1 MFTIY
6 FRGDTMDETKKEVAQ
21 HSSSIESELKQLKER
36 LHETEFELSNKSI
49 ALIEMTAARNALYD
63 SLQSVQM
70 QLADVSAQRQN
81 DIEAY
86 ESELQLRLKEKHQLQ
101 EKYDLLVIKAKRY
114 DELQESLTN
123 IKMKAE
129 ARALGVIDEAQ
140 VKAMDAVNL
149 IDSIEKEIDLFREDI
164 IWLRR
169 DIKVGTLTLD
179 DRLDTLYKRLC
190 ANMDV
195 LKKIKNEFYI
205 SNNIPFEDDFIEDSS
220 NTTPVIK
227 YPDENQEDH
236 TTQESKVQDISS
248 DTDADNE

>member
-1 MFTIY
+1 MNKIKNEITESLK
-6 FRGDTMDETKKEVAQ
+6 DTSDTLE
-21 HSSSIESELKQLKER
+21 HSSDIEAELKQIKER
-36 LHETEFELSNKSI
+36 LHETELELSDKSI
-49 ALIEMTAARNALYD
+49 VLIEMTAARNALYK

-86 ESELQLRLKEKHQLQ
+86 ETELRLRLDEKHELQ

-114 DELQESLTN
+114 DELQESLMN

-149 IDSIEKEIDLFREDI
+149 IDCIEKEVDLFREDI
-164 IWLRR
+164 AWLRR
-169 DIKVGTLTLD
+169 DIKVGTVTLD

-190 ANMDV
+190 KNMDA
-195 LKKIKNEFYI
+195 LTKIKNEFYK
-205 SNNIPFEDDFIEDSS
+205 SNNLPFESEFDDDTS
-220 NTTPVIK
+220 TATPTLE
-227 YPDENQEDH
+227 YPDENQEESAD
-236 TTQESKVQDISS
+236 TQKDSSKE
-248 DTDADNE
+248 TK

>member
-1 MFTIY
+1 MNEAKNEITENCE
-6 FRGDTMDETKKEVAQ
+6 DTLEIPEL
-21 HSSSIESELKQLKER
+21 SSNIEAELKQLKER
-36 LHETEFELSNKSI
+36 LHETELELSDKSI
-49 ALIEMTAARNALYD
+49 ALIEMTAARNALYK

-86 ESELQLRLKEKHQLQ
+86 EAELRLRLDEKHELQ

-114 DELQESLTN
+114 DELQESLMN

-129 ARALGVIDEAQ
+129 ARALGVIDDAQ

-164 IWLRR
+164 VWLRR
-169 DIKVGTLTLD
+169 DIKVGTVTLD

-190 ANMDV
+190 KNMDT
-195 LKKIKNEFYI
+195 LTKIKIEFYKR
-205 SNNIPFEDDFIEDSS
+205 NNLPFDNNFDEESS
-220 NTTPVIK
+220 SVTPVIE
-227 YPDENQEDH
+227 YPDENQESLNSETPKTPQKPKDK
-236 TTQESKVQDISS
+236 E
-248 DTDADNE
+248 